1 MVWEPKMASKRF
13 FLLWFFYINSVI
25 GLMLISYWMGIFQL
39 GFQYDKSYLSFVILG
54 WWVIAEAVIG
64 LNVWSQTREFR
75 ALESFKKQL
84 AVDNNLKS
92 VLMMPQFENT
102 LVAKHV
108 DYIVRRYEN
117 SKQSVDQTQMAAALE
132 RRLMNRNSFGW
143 LASNLMVFL
152 GLLGTVIGIVLTFWP
167 FIDTTTAIDIARI
180 QTHLSSIFAGV
191 GAAFFPSIYSA
202 IFCVFIL
209 ISDRI
214 SNNSTH
220 TLLNDLTA
228 FSETEVLSYVERTN
242 ADTQ

>member
-1 MVWEPKMASKRF
+1 MADKKF

-25 GLMLISYWMGIFQL
+25 GLILLSYWMGIFQL

-54 WWVIAEAVIG
+54 WWVVAESVIG
-64 LNVWSQTREFR
+64 LNVWNQTREFKC
-75 ALESFKKQL
+75 LNGFKKQL
-84 AVDNNLKS
+84 AIGNNLNS
-92 VLMMPQFENT
+92 VLAMPQFNNS
-102 LVAKHV
+102 LVAN
-108 DYIVRRYEN
+108 YAAYMLRRYEN
-117 SKQSVDQTQMAAALE
+117 SKQSFDQTQMAAALE
-132 RRLMNRNSFGW
+132 RKLMNRNSFGW
-143 LASNLMVFL
+143 LASNLIVFL

-167 FIDTTTAIDIARI
+167 FINTSVAIDIARI

-220 TLLNDLTA
+220 ALLNELMA
-228 FSETEVLSYVERTN
+228 VLETDVIAHVEYTN